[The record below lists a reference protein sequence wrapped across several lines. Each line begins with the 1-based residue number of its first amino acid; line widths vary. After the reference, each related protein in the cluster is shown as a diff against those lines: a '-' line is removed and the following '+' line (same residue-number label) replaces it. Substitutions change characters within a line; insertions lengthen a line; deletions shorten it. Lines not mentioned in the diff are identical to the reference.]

1 MSGRLQRGDARICVW
16 RSTRMRSSGAD
27 LGLPTFDPKLCTKS
41 HAILNQ
47 GDVPPDVCAD
57 ATQTYPPVHSSR
69 PAERDLGDDLVG
81 WALG

>member
-1 MSGRLQRGDARICVW
+1 MDRTLRRVGPRTATAFRVGIADGH

-47 GDVPPDVCAD
+47 GDVPPDVRQHTELA
-57 ATQTYPPVHSSR
+57 QSQV
-69 PAERDLGDDLVG
+69 L
-81 WALG
+81 